1 MKGQIWETKPLEYWA
16 KAKELRAKWEKSSD
30 RPDKVV
36 GQGNTS
42 FHCDWQQAFPALTII
57 EDNPRGSTVAAK
69 YLPEARRYR
78 LASDIRGWG
87 REICGYH
94 GVFWGEQ
101 FLGAQPDGTPFAPR
115 NFVVPIPCVC
125 DCHTKRGQQCRD
137 FAPVPQWASDYT
149 CYTGPYD
156 AKREEQMLEHRNWC
170 NYKVINDIERTLGQK
185 LDEEK
190 LLELIRNSNEIKQY
204 REEIFILMSHKP
216 APLSVKELYSTYVL
230 GGLVKLPMN
239 EVVEFWKM
247 VRDEVRWRTQND
259 IAAVGTERYRWME
272 AHPPGYYFL
281 KYYRYMEKY
290 GAVCIGSQYT
300 NFTFA
305 QLERKPDGSIADR
318 DYTVVDEKREPLY
331 LLADK
336 EKKPVGQVVYEPI
349 FSRDMPMET
358 REDMIRF
365 ITGADCRAPHHFK
378 QDEYHRP
385 YALNE
390 FADIFKVDGEL
401 LPLWRSGVGCT
412 LTRKEQAIR
421 LRKSGVNVYHY
432 EGNQGGDCTDLDEKR
447 MLEQL
452 DQWMESQGLRKLED

>member
-1 MKGQIWETKPLEYWA
+1 MKGQIWETRPLEYWA
-16 KAKELRAKWEKSSD
+16 KAKELRAKWERSSD

-42 FHCDWQQAFPALTII
+42 FVVDWQQAFPAITVI
-57 EDNPRGSTVAAK
+57 EDNPRGSTIAAK
-69 YLPEARRYR
+69 NLAEARRFR

-94 GVFWGEQ
+94 GVFWGSQ
-101 FLGAQPDGTPFAPR
+101 FIGYQPDGAPFAER
-115 NFVVPIPCVC
+115 NFVIPIPCVC
-125 DCHTKRGQQCRD
+125 DCHTKRGMQCRD
-137 FAPVPQWASDYT
+137 YKPVPQWQSDYT
-149 CYTGPYD
+149 CYIGPYD
-156 AKREEQMLEHRNWC
+156 AKREAPMLEHRNYC
-170 NYKVINDIERTLGQK
+170 LYRVINDLERVLGQQ
-185 LDEEK
+185 LNEEE
-190 LLELIRNSNEIKQY
+190 LLELIRTSNEVKQY
-204 REEIFILMSHKP
+204 RQEIFTLMAHKP
-216 APLSVKELYSTYVL
+216 APLSIKELYSTYVL

-239 EVVEFWKM
+239 EVMEFWKL
-247 VRDEVRWRTQND
+247 VRDEVKWRTEND

-318 DYTVVDEKREPLY
+318 DFTVVDENMKAVRM
-331 LLADK
+331 LADGT
-336 EKKPVGQVVYEPI
+336 PVDHVVYEPI
-349 FSRDMPMET
+349 FSRDMPILT
-358 REDMIRF
+358 REDAIRF
-365 ITGADCRAPHHFK
+365 ITGADARAPHHFK
-378 QDEYHRP
+378 QDEYLRP

-390 FADIFKVDGEL
+390 FADIYQVDGAL

-412 LTRKEQAIR
+412 LTRKEQAMR
-421 LRKSGVNVYHY
+421 LRQAGVNVYHY
-432 EGNQGGDCTDLDEKR
+432 EGNQGGDNTDFDEKR

-452 DQWMESQGLRKLED
+452 DQWMESQGLRKFED